1 MCCTS
6 IQRLGL
12 AMYPNVGFGNGRL
25 TFRRLFFFVALA
37 EARSYS
43 AQGMRTVGCRVL
55 VRWGREG

>member
-1 MCCTS
+1 
-6 IQRLGL
+6 
-12 AMYPNVGFGNGRL
+12 MYPNVGFGNGRL

-37 EARSYS
+37 EARSYT